1 MHAPQNISHTLS
13 KLNISATMKPIDKAL
28 DDLASQDKPN
38 YAATA
43 EKYGVHRST
52 LSRRHRKITTS
63 REIATANFKSLL
75 TPQQEKELVEY
86 INKLSV
92 FGLPPVVSMVRNFA
106 YDIGKK
112 TPGKNWP
119 TRFIERHRI
128 ILDSGF
134 LKGFNLSRKKADSL
148 EVYRRYFKL
157 VYIRIYN
164 AFYTYNFLVV

>member
-1 MHAPQNISHTLS
+1 MR
-13 KLNISATMKPIDKAL
+13 PIDKAL
-28 DDLASQDKPN
+28 NDLASQDKPN

-43 EKYGVHRST
+43 DKYGVHRST

-92 FGLPPVVSMVRNFA
+92 FGLPPVISMVRNFA
-106 YDIGKK
+106 YDICKK
-112 TPGKNWP
+112 MPGKNWP
-119 TRFIERHRI
+119 TRFIEKHRA

-134 LKGFNLSRKKADSL
+134 LKGFDLSRKKADSP
-148 EVYRRYFKL
+148 EAYRRYFNL
-157 VYIRIYN
+157 VCVLIYN
-164 AFYTYNFLVV
+164 TSYAENCVVVW